1 MREAARARAWQASAP
16 SDICRWWVPRRAS
29 VAQQLGALEVAVV
42 ARDEQRRGAVLGLV
56 DRRAR
61 LEKQPDALVMAL
73 RKKRILN
80 KNLNKRV
87 SITADRLDTG
97 ADWRVFRSIGHDTP
111 RHHTGG
117 AWRRRGA
124 AAGDAGAGR
133 RGHLH

>member
-73 RKKRILN
+73 QHLTVHMENICR
-80 KNLNKRV
+80 
-87 SITADRLDTG
+87 A
-97 ADWRVFRSIGHDTP
+97 ARSIFTLLSTP
-111 RHHTGG
+111 PG
-117 AWRRRGA
+117 
-124 AAGDAGAGR
+124 
-133 RGHLH
+133 